1 MPTTMSRTTTTA
13 TLAMTS
19 LLALTPA
26 WADDTNP
33 LVAERWQTRPL
44 VIVAPT
50 ADDPLLRRV
59 ESTLKET
66 APREAFIEREMVL
79 YRVVDGVGSRNGE
92 ALPPAQTKAMLSALD
107 VPSDGPA
114 TLLLV
119 GKDGG
124 TKVREQGEVDLSGI
138 FATIDRMPMRQSSR

>member
-1 MPTTMSRTTTTA
+1 MRTALATTFALTGLM
-13 TLAMTS
+13 
-19 LLALTPA
+19 ALTPA
-26 WADDTNP
+26 LASDSNP
-33 LVAERWQTRPL
+33 LAAERWQTRPL
-44 VIVAPT
+44 VIVAPS
-50 ADDPLLRRV
+50 ADDPLLRKV
-59 ESTLKET
+59 ESTLEET